1 MTTCFRRYFLL
12 FLILICIQSEPVKAY
27 GVLTHEAVIDASWN
41 KSLKPAILK
50 RYPNLSDDELRVAH
64 SYAYG
69 GSLMADIGYSPFGS
83 AYFTNLVH
91 YVRSGDFVNNL
102 ISESGNANEFAYAL
116 GALCHYMADR
126 YGHSV
131 GTNIV
136 VPMTYPKVKE
146 KYGDVATYEEDH
158 MAHSRVEIA
167 FDVLQVARGNY
178 ASQAYHDFVG
188 FNVAV
193 PVLKRAFLRTY
204 GEDLNVVFPNFK
216 HSINNYRWAINSLMP
231 TVTRSAWVLKKGD
244 IMKTS
249 PDMTAR
255 KFHYSMSRKKYFA
268 EFGRD
273 RDRVKFKEQLLAF
286 FLKIVPK
293 IGPFEV
299 FKFRTINKQGEA
311 LFVKSFEDVTRH
323 YEEALSVLDYKK
335 PHLPNVDFD
344 TGKLT
349 VYGEYQLADQ
359 TYDDMLDQLQ
369 KCNFAAL
376 TKSLKDNI
384 DNFYGK
390 ADTAI
395 LAKKYTGNWPHLK
408 ELLKSI
414 SSAPVVVLAD
424 TLTTIPS
431 GNRKAM
437 IIQPNH

>member
-1 MTTCFRRYFLL
+1 M
-12 FLILICIQSEPVKAY
+12 
-27 GVLTHEAVIDASWN
+27 THEAVIDASWD

-50 RYPNLSDDELRVAH
+50 RYPGLSDADLRVAH

-83 AYFTNLVH
+83 TYFTNLVH
-91 YVRSGDFVNNL
+91 YVRSGDFVNSL

-126 YGHSV
+126 YGHSI
-131 GTNIV
+131 GTNVV
-136 VPMTYPKVKE
+136 VPMTYPKVKD

-158 MAHSRVEIA
+158 ISHSRVEIA

-193 PVLKRAFLRTY
+193 PVLKRAFLHTY
-204 GEDLNVVFPNFK
+204 GEDLNVVFPNIK
-216 HSINNYRWAINSLMP
+216 RSVNNYRWAINSLMP

-244 IMKTS
+244 IMKSS
-249 PDMTAR
+249 PGMTAR
-255 KFHYSMSRKKYFA
+255 KFHYRMGRKKYFA

-286 FLKIVPK
+286 FLRIVPK
-293 IGPFEV
+293 VGPFEV
-299 FKFRTINKQGEA
+299 FKFREVNKQGEA
-311 LFVKSFEDVTRH
+311 LFIKSFDDVTKH
-323 YEEALSVLDYKK
+323 YEEALAVLDYKK

-349 VYGEYQLADQ
+349 IYGEYQLADQ
-359 TYDDMLDQLQ
+359 TYDDMLDQLE
-369 KCNFAAL
+369 KCKFAAL
-376 TKSLKDNI
+376 TRPLKDNI
-384 DNFYGK
+384 TSFYSK
-390 ADTAI
+390 ADTNK
-395 LAKKYTGNWPHLK
+395 LAKNDAGDWKRRK
-408 ELLKSI
+408 VLLLSI
-414 SSAPVVVLAD
+414 STAPVVVLAD
-424 TLTTIPS
+424 TLTTIPN